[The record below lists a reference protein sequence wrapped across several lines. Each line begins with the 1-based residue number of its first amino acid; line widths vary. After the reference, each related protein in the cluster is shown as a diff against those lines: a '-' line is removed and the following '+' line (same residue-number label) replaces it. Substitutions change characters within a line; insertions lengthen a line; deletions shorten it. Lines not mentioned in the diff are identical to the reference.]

1 MPQTSRAILV
11 NAATSGT
18 AEVYDAE
25 ERPWE
30 GGIPGRHSAADR
42 STAPAAGDRGC
53 CSRSR
58 CRRNRRSR
66 ELSISNGTA
75 AGQARTLA
83 HPRGFEAGPPV
94 GFVHL
99 FLPGPTTAVT
109 PFFGFPGEGLDVE
122 PSPMTNFKGFT
133 AFAVLAGHAEGSDG
147 KTYNVEFDLRVMEGE
162 YQAQDGSHH
171 RGAFGFF

>member
-1 MPQTSRAILV
+1 MQRRGHGREEPQDGVVRRIGRRRLLQGTGAAAAVAGAVGTGGLASSASATALRRAKPAPL
-11 NAATSGT
+11 
-18 AEVYDAE
+18 
-25 ERPWE
+25 P
-30 GGIPGRHSAADR
+30 IPG
-42 STAPAAGDRGC
+42 
-53 CSRSR
+53 
-58 CRRNRRSR
+58 
-66 ELSISNGTA
+66 
-75 AGQARTLA
+75 
-83 HPRGFEAGPPV
+83 GFEAGPPV

-147 KTYNVEFDLRVMEGE
+147 KTYNVEFDLRAMEGE
-162 YQAQDGSHH
+162 YHAQDGSHH